1 MVLTPTEVMY
11 WALAIVI
18 SMAACCVI
26 AIMGVLTYTAIKR
39 IKKKE

>member
-1 MVLTPTEVMY
+1 MILTPTEVMY

-18 SMAACCVI
+18 SIGACCVI
-26 AIMGVLTYTAIKR
+26 AIMCALTYATVKR